1 MRLTCIPIIL
11 LLAFCCSC
19 NDNTSAIEDSR
30 AFVQVFIPDPDSLST
45 PGIGIS
51 GVTLVSRDPEKD
63 KADAIAI
70 LALKHKWPL
79 AMKTK
84 DRVLFE
90 EILANDFIFRAE
102 DEFFNR
108 ADYIQDRVN
117 GTWTIDFVLYQN
129 LVVQIFGQTALLTYR
144 NILDGTTDD
153 GIPDRE
159 YYSWADMY
167 VKENGT
173 WKILG
178 SHLIE
183 GRMEYTA
190 R

>member
-1 MRLTCIPIIL
+1 MKMIL
-11 LLAFCCSC
+11 ISFLLVLSFFCSC
-19 NDNTSAIEDSR
+19 ESDSADRGNGRS
-30 AFVQVFIPDPDSLST
+30 FVQVFIADPDSLAT
-45 PGIGIS
+45 PGISIS

-63 KADAIAI
+63 KADAIEI

-84 DRVLFE
+84 DKALFE
-90 EILANDFIFRAE
+90 EILAKDFVFRAE

-108 ADYIQDRVN
+108 SDYIQDRVN

-129 LVVQIFGQTALLTYR
+129 LVVQIFGQYALLTYR

-167 VKENGT
+167 TKADGT